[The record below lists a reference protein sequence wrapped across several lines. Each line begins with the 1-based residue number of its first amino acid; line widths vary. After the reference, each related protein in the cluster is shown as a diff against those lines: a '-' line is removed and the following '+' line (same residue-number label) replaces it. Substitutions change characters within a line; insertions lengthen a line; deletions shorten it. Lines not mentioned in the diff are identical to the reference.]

1 MTLSRIRR
9 ALYRLASILGDVS
22 AVRSLS
28 PRKMA
33 ARYVRKRA
41 WRAGAKVARRVER
54 EVGL

>member
-22 AVRSLS
+22 AVSTLS
-28 PRKMA
+28 PRKVA

-41 WRAGAKVARRVER
+41 WRAGARAARRVER